1 MQSKQSTQKLHSKRT
16 AVALKVLREIFRN
29 SNSIGKIISKSY
41 RSANK
46 LALGNNDTSL
56 TYGEISS
63 PSFMQ
68 ILLLTVGK
76 KDGLAT
82 TSSTEKVFV
91 DLGSGV
97 GRACFTAALSPFEFT
112 KVWGIEI
119 VDNMTVHA
127 NMLKIEL
134 LTMIQKSLSTEKLS
148 IEEAPRKEKKV
159 TLIDAVK
166 ELLLQKIMLS
176 TDELGNQLSKLLG
189 RKEYRNQLKQYKS
202 LEKFLFSNSDKN
214 LSSQDDSCLTFINF
228 DHTNSRVSLISIPK
242 EDVSKIHDDSE
253 NIEKSKHDETFDLY
267 DFESAEHIKDETV
280 SSKESSFLL
289 SVEDAQL
296 LLPCPEIVFETGD
309 IFEVD
314 WWTEADVAY
323 AASLLFSDAMMARL
337 SEKVLLMKPGSWFIT
352 LKPLVRSIYYH

>member
-41 RSANK
+41 RGANK

-97 GRACFTAALSPFEFT
+97 GRACFTAALSTFEFT

-119 VDNMTVHA
+119 VDDMTVHA

-134 LTMIQKSLSTEKLS
+134 LTMLQKSLSTEKLS

-189 RKEYRNQLKQYKS
+189 RKEYRNILA
-202 LEKFLFSNSDKN
+202 
-214 LSSQDDSCLTFINF
+214 IN
-228 DHTNSRVSLISIPK
+228 D
-242 EDVSKIHDDSE
+242 
-253 NIEKSKHDETFDLY
+253 
-267 DFESAEHIKDETV
+267 
-280 SSKESSFLL
+280 
-289 SVEDAQL
+289 
-296 LLPCPEIVFETGD
+296 
-309 IFEVD
+309 
-314 WWTEADVAY
+314 
-323 AASLLFSDAMMARL
+323 
-337 SEKVLLMKPGSWFIT
+337 LLMFIKT
-352 LKPLVRSIYYH
+352 